1 MRKKIKIEKQHAV
14 EALRFSHAVSE
25 SKADRFAYPPSSGK
39 EGVIHNMYYVLVFL
53 SCFAMLFTALP
64 AQAESMGLDAV
75 IRNVLEHH
83 PDIPVIRL
91 KTEQTRTDQQRIEGQ
106 LDPQV
111 SLSILASDSEDPA
124 NSAFNPVLSA
134 TFQQIKGN
142 ITKPL
147 ANGGTVTLGIDYN
160 RTLLNFADTTRTFAL
175 FDPFYHNQIDLTY
188 RQPLLRGAGRPAYHQ
203 ELAAALADESA
214 SRLQER
220 VTARTLSRQA
230 IQLYFDIAVDEANR
244 KLAADAE
251 KRAVKLLKYQRSRE
265 GFGLIE
271 KADRLQAEALL
282 ATRRMDLADAKG
294 RRVQDV
300 TALNRLML
308 RETNIPIDIK
318 DNQRLDISLPDLN
331 DTIDTIGQ
339 HRPELR
345 ALDARLKAAEA
356 RLGEVKDTDTTQ
368 VDLVG
373 QIGSRSLAGTPGTA
387 VRQGFSLADRF
398 ASIGLEIS
406 DTVVNNTAKAAIRKA
421 ALEREQVLAERR
433 QTTELIK
440 DDLANIL
447 ALIRTGR
454 TTWAAAK
461 TRVSA
466 EQKKYKAELARY
478 REGRSDTATVIQFEG
493 DLRSAEIEAALR
505 RIALLRNQRQLA
517 WVRGTLFSDL
527 GITFSMPDKRQ

>member
-1 MRKKIKIEKQHAV
+1 MILFAP
-14 EALRFSHAVSE
+14 VSV
-25 SKADRFAYPPSSGK
+25 R
-39 EGVIHNMYYVLVFL
+39 
-53 SCFAMLFTALP
+53 
-64 AQAESMGLDAV
+64 AESIGLDTV
-75 IRNVLEHH
+75 IRNVLERH

-91 KTEQTRTDQQRIEGQ
+91 KTEKIRTDQQRIAGQ

-111 SLSILASDSEDPA
+111 SLSVLATDSEDPS
-124 NSAFNPVLSA
+124 NSVFNPIKSN
-134 TFQQIKGN
+134 TFQQIKGD

-160 RTLLNFADTTRTFAL
+160 RRLLNFANNASAFAR
-175 FDPFYHNQIDLTY
+175 FDPSYHNQIDLTY

-203 ELAAALADESA
+203 ELAAALSDESA
-214 SRLQER
+214 AHLQEK

-251 KRAVKLLKYQRSRE
+251 KRAAKLLKYQKSRE

-271 KADRLQAEALL
+271 KADRLQTEALL
-282 ATRRMDLADAKG
+282 ATRKMDLADAEA
-294 RRVQDV
+294 RQVQDV

-308 RETNIPIDIK
+308 RDTNIPITTRDR
-318 DNQRLDISLPDLN
+318 QRLDITLPDLG
-331 DTIDTIGQ
+331 DTMDTIGQ
-339 HRPELR
+339 RRPELL
-345 ALDARLKAAEA
+345 ALDARLKAADA
-356 RLGEVKDTDTTQ
+356 RLEEVKDTDTTQ

-398 ASIGLEIS
+398 ASIGVEIS
-406 DTVVNNTAKAAIRKA
+406 DTVVNNAAKAAIRKA

-440 DDLANIL
+440 NDLANIL
-447 ALIRTGR
+447 AFIRTGR
-454 TTWAAAK
+454 ATWAAAK
-461 TRVSA
+461 IRVKA
-466 EQKKYKAELARY
+466 EQKKYQAELARY

-517 WVRGTLFSDL
+517 WVKGSLFSDL
-527 GITFSMPDKRQ
+527 GITFSTSGNTRR

>member
-1 MRKKIKIEKQHAV
+1 MFLCRGSKSCLIGYLRLSPTREGIIQNMR
-14 EALRFSHAVSE
+14 L
-25 SKADRFAYPPSSGK
+25 
-39 EGVIHNMYYVLVFL
+39 VLVVLFSSVIL
-53 SCFAMLFTALP
+53 FAAVP
-64 AQAESMGLDAV
+64 AHTEPVGLDTV
-75 IRNVLEHH
+75 IRNVLKRH
-83 PDIPVIRL
+83 PDIPLARL
-91 KTEQTRTDQQRIEGQ
+91 QTKLTRTDQQSIEGQ

-111 SLSILASDSEDPA
+111 SLSVLATDSEDPS
-124 NSAFNPVLSA
+124 NSVFNPIKSNI
-134 TFQQIKGN
+134 FQQIKGD

-160 RTLLNFADTTRTFAL
+160 RRLLDFANNASAFAR
-175 FDPFYHNQIDLTY
+175 FDPSYHNQIDLTY

-203 ELAAALADESA
+203 ALTAALADESA
-214 SRLQER
+214 SILQEK

-230 IQLYFDIAVDEANR
+230 IQDYFDIAADEANR
-244 KLAADAE
+244 QVAEDAE
-251 KRAVKLLKYQRSRE
+251 KRAVKFLKYQRGRE
-265 GFGLIE
+265 RFGLIE

-282 ATRRMDLADAKG
+282 ATRRLDLAKAKS
-294 RRVQDV
+294 RVVQDT

-308 RETNIPIDIK
+308 RDTHIAIITRDK
-318 DNQRLDISLPDLN
+318 QRLDIPLPELDEAMDN
-331 DTIDTIGQ
+331 VDKR
-339 HRPELR
+339 RPELL

-356 RLGEVKDTDTTQ
+356 RLEEVKDTDLTQ

-398 ASIGLEIS
+398 ASIGVEIS
-406 DTVVNNTAKAAIRKA
+406 DTVVNNAAKAAIRKA
-421 ALEREQVLAERR
+421 MLEREQVLLQRK

-454 TTWAAAK
+454 KSWAAAK
-461 TRVSA
+461 ARVSA
-466 EQKKYKAELARY
+466 EQRKFQAEFARY

-493 DLRSAEIEAALR
+493 DLQGAKIEAALR

-517 WVRGTLFSDL
+517 WVRGTLLSDL
-527 GITFSMPDKRQ
+527 GITLSMSKP